1 MLVNNVAREYKLSR
15 GTVIA
20 AHKAYCLDG
29 WAGMALKPRGRS
41 TGVGRRLN
49 AEQESE
55 VQKLIRDKTPD
66 QIKMPYALWSRTAV
80 MELIEQ
86 RFKIKLPVR
95 AVGTY
100 LARWGFTPQKPIKK
114 AYGQHP
120 AEVKAWLAKQQDE
133 IEMFYLPSY
142 SPDLNPG
149 EMLNADLKQ
158 AVTTKAS
165 ARTKGGHYSRRLP
178 VICASY
184 RNHPGM

>member
-1 MLVNNVAREYKLSR
+1 MEQQNGKTLPMRALAERRRHAVKLREKGMLVNDVAREYKLSR

-29 WAGMALKPRGRS
+29 WVGMALKPRGRS

-49 AEQESE
+49 AEQGSE

-66 QIKMPYALWSRTAV
+66 QIKMPYALWSRAAV

-100 LARWGFTPQKPIKK
+100 LAR
-114 AYGQHP
+114 
-120 AEVKAWLAKQQDE
+120 
-133 IEMFYLPSY
+133 
-142 SPDLNPG
+142 
-149 EMLNADLKQ
+149 
-158 AVTTKAS
+158 
-165 ARTKGGHYSRRLP
+165 
-178 VICASY
+178 
-184 RNHPGM
+184 